1 MKKFPCD
8 QIVSAGLFVLRV
20 GLEKMS
26 CFGTIKLWIA
36 VAATG
41 LLFTAAVAA
50 QPTSA
55 TQLWQLLD
63 YVAVDYGGA
72 VNDGKIANA
81 SEYAEMLDF
90 TENASKQARS
100 LPDHA
105 QKVALVG
112 AVQELQA
119 AVSRKAGREEV
130 AGVAHRAKQLLISAF
145 PIPVAPKKL
154 PDLTRGARLYSA
166 QCAVCHGATGAG
178 DGQLARTLEP
188 RPIAF
193 TDGERASSRSLM
205 ALYQVIS
212 QGVEGTSMPGFA
224 ALSDDER
231 WALAF
236 YVGSLAYDE
245 AARDRGEQLWSKD
258 AALKSRFPDLEA
270 VTTSTEAAAAESMPG
285 PSARDV
291 VAYLRSHPEAV
302 QAVQPHGTRLARV
315 RLEESLETLRAGDR
329 VNATKLALSAYLDGF
344 EPLEPLL
351 SARDKSLL
359 SAVEDAMLS
368 YRFAVSKG
376 SEAQAV
382 SAATDLEKLLTQVE
396 DQLNGAEAAPG
407 SVFAGALTIL
417 LREGVEALLIIVSM
431 VAFLKRTQR
440 PDVLRY
446 VHAGWISALV
456 CGALTWVV
464 ATRLVAI
471 SGASREVTEGLGCI
485 FAAAVLLSVGLWM
498 HQKSSAGRWQAY
510 LKEQMSAA
518 MTRRSAWGLF
528 ALAFV
533 AVYREVFETILF
545 YSALAAHGNRGALLA
560 GFFTALALLAA
571 IAWVM
576 LRTSARMPVGKFF
589 SVTSILVAVLAVI
602 LTGKGVS
609 ALQEA
614 GWVGVQPMGLPTVE
628 LLGLHPTA
636 ETLSAQVLVLLMAL
650 AGFGM
655 NSLGSLKK
663 SCSS

>member
-1 MKKFPCD
+1 MVRC
-8 QIVSAGLFVLRV
+8 IAAALSA
-20 GLEKMS
+20 
-26 CFGTIKLWIA
+26 
-36 VAATG
+36 
-41 LLFTAAVAA
+41 LLLITAVAA
-50 QPTSA
+50 QPASP

-72 VNDGKIANA
+72 VSQGQILNA

-105 QKVALVG
+105 QKLALVA
-112 AVQELQA
+112 AVQELRA
-119 AVSRKAGREEV
+119 AVSRKAGPEEV
-130 AGVAHRAKQLLISAF
+130 SRVAHQAKELLISAF
-145 PIPVAPKKL
+145 PIPVAPKTP
-154 PDLTRGARLYSA
+154 PDLTRGARLYRA
-166 QCAVCHGATGAG
+166 QCVVCHGPSGAG

-212 QGVEGTSMPGFA
+212 QGVQGTSMPGFA
-224 ALSDDER
+224 ALSDEDR

-236 YVGSLAYDE
+236 YVGTLAYDD
-245 AARDRGEQLWSKD
+245 AARGRGEQLWVKN
-258 AALKSRFPDLEA
+258 AAAQARFPDLAA
-270 VTTSTEAAAAESMPG
+270 VTTTTEANAAESMPR
-285 PSARDV
+285 PSAKDV
-291 VAYLRSHPEAV
+291 MAYLRSHPEAL
-302 QAVQPHGTRLARV
+302 QAVQPRGTALARA
-315 RLEESLETLRAGDR
+315 RLYESLKALRAGDR
-329 VNATKLALSAYLDGF
+329 AKATNLALSAYLDGF

-351 SARDKSLL
+351 STRNKSLL
-359 SAVEDAMLS
+359 LAVEDAMLR
-368 YRFAVSKG
+368 YRSAVSQG
-376 SEAQAV
+376 SDAEAV
-382 SAATDLEKLLTQVE
+382 TAAAQLDKLLSQVDE
-396 DQLNGAEAAPG
+396 QLKGAEAAPV

-456 CGALTWVV
+456 CGALTWLV

-471 SGASREVTEGLGCI
+471 SGASREVTEGLGCV
-485 FAAAVLLSVGLWM
+485 FAAIVLLSVGLWM
-498 HQKSSAGRWQAY
+498 HQKSTAGRWQAY
-510 LKEQMSAA
+510 MKEQMSAA

-528 ALAFV
+528 ALAFL

-545 YSALAAHGNRGALLA
+545 YSALAAHGNGAALLA
-560 GFFTALALLAA
+560 GFLTAVALLAA
-571 IAWVM
+571 IAWIM

-589 SVTSILVAVLAVI
+589 SVTSILVAVLAVVLI
-602 LTGKGVS
+602 GKGVS

-614 GWVGVQPMGLPTVE
+614 GWIGVHPVALPTYE
-628 LLGLHPTA
+628 LLGLYPTV
-636 ETLSAQVLVLLMAL
+636 ETLSAQVLVAVIAL
-650 AGFGM
+650 AGFWA
-655 NSLGSLKK
+655 NSLASPAK
-663 SCSS
+663 